1 MLPKPPRAAR
11 AVTIF
16 AKQRGILRTCEA
28 LRLGIHPRTLYQLR
42 DAGKIEQ
49 VGRGLYRLPNRKG
62 LSNPDWVVIAAKAP
76 NAVFCLVSALAYH
89 RLTTQVPHT
98 IDIAIS
104 SHSQVPHID
113 DLPIRAFWYS
123 PASLSAGVQIVNIDG
138 VDVRVFNAEKTIA
151 DSFKYRNK
159 IGLDIAIEALRSYRE
174 RNGRKGMKSLL
185 AYAEICRV
193 KKVMLPYLE
202 ALL

>member
-1 MLPKPPRAAR
+1 MLPTPTSAAR
-11 AVTIF
+11 AIAIF
-16 AKQRGILRTCEA
+16 AKQRGILRTGEA
-28 LRLGIHPRTLYQLR
+28 LHLGIHPRTLYQLR
-42 DAGKIEQ
+42 DAGEIDQ
-49 VGRGLYRLPNRKG
+49 VGRGLYRLPNGKA

-113 DLPIRAFWYS
+113 GLPIRAFWYS
-123 PASLSAGVQIVNIDG
+123 TASLSAGVQIVTIDG
-138 VDVRVFNAEKTIA
+138 VAFRVFNAEKTIA

-174 RNGRKGMKSLL
+174 RNGRKAMKSLL

-202 ALL
+202 VLT

>member
-1 MLPKPPRAAR
+1 MPPTPSSASRAKA
-11 AVTIF
+11 IF
-16 AKQRGILRTCEA
+16 AKQRGVLRTSEA
-28 LRLGIHPRTLYQLR
+28 LQFGIHPRTLYQLR
-42 DAGKIEQ
+42 NAGEIEQ
-49 VGRGLYRLPNRKG
+49 VGRGVYRSANRRS

-98 IDIAIS
+98 IDIAIP

-123 PASLSAGVQIVNIDG
+123 VDSLSAGVQTVNIDG
-138 VDVRVFNAEKTIA
+138 VSVRVFNPEKTIA
-151 DSFKYRNK
+151 DCFKYRNK
-159 IGLDIAIEALRSYRE
+159 IGLDVAIEALRSYRE
-174 RNGRKGMKSLL
+174 RNGRKAMQSLI
-185 AYAEICRV
+185 AYAEIGRV
-193 KKVMLPYLE
+193 KKVMFPYLE